1 MAMTMQ
7 VQGIEELSKKLNA
20 LGDKAEEVA
29 SRALY
34 AGAGVMADQY
44 TAAANSIRTQ
54 PTTHTEDGHKR
65 LATPAEKAAVI
76 GKTGIARFNRNGTEV
91 DTKVGVGARGYVE
104 INGKRKA
111 AAKIANAI
119 NSGTSFMTKQ
129 PVFHRAATQGA
140 GPASAAIVEA
150 ADRLIEEITK

>member
-7 VQGIEELSKKLNA
+7 VTGIEELSRKLNA
-20 LGDKAEEVA
+20 LGDQAEEVA

-44 TAAANSIRTQ
+44 TAAANSIRTS
-54 PTTHTEDGHKR
+54 HFRYVFNGKKR
-65 LATPAEKAAVI
+65 DPSPEEKEAVI

-104 INGKRKA
+104 IGGKRKA
-111 AAKIANAI
+111 AVMIANAI

-129 PVFHRAATQGA
+129 PVFRRAATQGA

-150 ADRLIEEITK
+150 ADKLIEEITK

>member
-1 MAMTMQ
+1 MAMTMK
-7 VQGIEELSKKLNA
+7 VTGIEELSRKLNA

-44 TAAANSIRTQ
+44 TAAADSIRTA
-54 PTTHTEDGHKR
+54 PFRYAFNGKKR
-65 LATPAEKAAVI
+65 DPSPEEKAAVQ
-76 GKTGIARFNRNGTEV
+76 GKTGIAKFDKNGSEV
-91 DTKVGVGARGYVE
+91 NTSVGVGARGYVT

-111 AAKIANAI
+111 AIMIANAI
-119 NSGTSFMTKQ
+119 NSGTSFMNKQ
-129 PVFHRAATQGA
+129 PVFRRAATQGA

-150 ADRLIEEITK
+150 ADKLIEEITK

>member
-7 VQGIEELSKKLNA
+7 VTGIEELSRKLNA
-20 LGDKAEEVA
+20 LGDQAEEIA

-54 PTTHTEDGHKR
+54 PTTHTKNGHMR
-65 LATPAEKAAVI
+65 LATPAEKTAVI
-76 GKTGIARFNRNGTEV
+76 GKTGIAKFDRNGSEV
-91 DTKVGVGARGYVE
+91 NTSVGVGARGYVE

-111 AAKIANAI
+111 AIMIANSI
-119 NSGTSFMTKQ
+119 NSGTSFMKKQ
-129 PVFHRAATQGA
+129 PVFRRAATQGA
-140 GPASAAIVEA
+140 GPASAAIVET
-150 ADRLIEEITK
+150 ADRLIKEITK